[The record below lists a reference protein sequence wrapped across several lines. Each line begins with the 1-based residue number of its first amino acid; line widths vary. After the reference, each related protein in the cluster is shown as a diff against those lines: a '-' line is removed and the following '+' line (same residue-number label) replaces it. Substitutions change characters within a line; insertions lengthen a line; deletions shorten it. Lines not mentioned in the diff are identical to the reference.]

1 MSRTKSSRNGVCLV
15 WKMLPHPWRL
25 FLCYLELHS
34 AHILQNHK
42 HRHFNYQIP
51 FILSEPRKLSFNTTF
66 STQNIG
72 LGFRVIT
79 FTPEKKHTG
88 MFGAMPE
95 APSGIAPNTF
105 PCFCCP
111 GIVYLYKTET
121 ATLSSQ
127 KIRMSLFRRKKAPAG
142 ALSPST
148 VLLRGVLSVYKK
160 ETAILSSQ
168 KIRMSFSG
176 REAPAGALSPS
187 TVLLRGILSVIR
199 QNS

>member
-1 MSRTKSSRNGVCLV
+1 MD
-15 WKMLPHPWRL
+15 L
-25 FLCYLELHS
+25 FT
-34 AHILQNHK
+34 
-42 HRHFNYQIP
+42 
-51 FILSEPRKLSFNTTF
+51 EPRKLSFNTTF

-111 GIVYLYKTET
+111 GILFVYKTEAVLLRGILSVSKTKT
-121 ATLSSQ
+121 AILCFQ
-127 KIRMSLFRRKKAPAG
+127 KIRMSLFRGKKAPAG

-148 VLLRGVLSVYKK
+148 ELFVSTTCKVCLYNVLFLV
-160 ETAILSSQ
+160 
-168 KIRMSFSG
+168 
-176 REAPAGALSPS
+176 
-187 TVLLRGILSVIR
+187 
-199 QNS
+199 

>member
-1 MSRTKSSRNGVCLV
+1 M
-15 WKMLPHPWRL
+15 
-25 FLCYLELHS
+25 
-34 AHILQNHK
+34 
-42 HRHFNYQIP
+42 
-51 FILSEPRKLSFNTTF
+51 SFNTTF

-111 GIVYLYKTET
+111 GILFVYKTET

-127 KIRMSLFRRKKAPAG
+127 RIRASLSGRKTAPAG
-142 ALSPST
+142 APSPST
-148 VLLRGVLSVYKK
+148 VLLRGFMSVDKTK
-160 ETAILSSQ
+160 TAILCSQ
-168 KIRMSFSG
+168 KIIMSFSG
-176 REAPAGALSPS
+176 RKKPLRARSALAPCFLSLQHIDFVFA
-187 TVLLRGILSVIR
+187 TYKFCLYNI
-199 QNS
+199 

>member
-1 MSRTKSSRNGVCLV
+1 M
-15 WKMLPHPWRL
+15 
-25 FLCYLELHS
+25 
-34 AHILQNHK
+34 
-42 HRHFNYQIP
+42 
-51 FILSEPRKLSFNTTF
+51 SFNTTF

-111 GIVYLYKTET
+111 GILFVYKTET
-121 ATLSSQ
+121 VLSRGILSVSKTKTATLCYQ
-127 KIRMSLFRRKKAPAG
+127 KIRMSLFGRKKAPAG

-148 VLLRGVLSVYKK
+148 
-160 ETAILSSQ
+160 E
-168 KIRMSFSG
+168 
-176 REAPAGALSPS
+176 
-187 TVLLRGILSVIR
+187 LLRGILSVYKTK
-199 QNS
+199 QLYCVLKK

>member
-1 MSRTKSSRNGVCLV
+1 M
-15 WKMLPHPWRL
+15 
-25 FLCYLELHS
+25 
-34 AHILQNHK
+34 
-42 HRHFNYQIP
+42 
-51 FILSEPRKLSFNTTF
+51 SFNTTF

-111 GIVYLYKTET
+111 GILFVYKTET
-121 ATLSSQ
+121 GTLSSQ
-127 KIRMSLFRRKKAPAG
+127 RIRMSLFRRKKAPAG

-148 VLLRGVLSVYKK
+148 VLLRGVLSVYKTK
-160 ETAILSSQ
+160 QLNCVLKQNKNVAFGE
-168 KIRMSFSG
+168 KK
-176 REAPAGALSPS
+176 APAGALTPS
-187 TVLLRGILSVIR
+187 TILLRGFVS
-199 QNS
+199 

>member
-1 MSRTKSSRNGVCLV
+1 MWNFAVVLCSTCPS
-15 WKMLPHPWRL
+15 PHSYWPRL
-25 FLCYLELHS
+25 G
-34 AHILQNHK
+34 I
-42 HRHFNYQIP
+42 
-51 FILSEPRKLSFNTTF
+51 SEPRKLSFNTTF

-111 GIVYLYKTET
+111 GILFVYKTET

-127 KIRMSLFRRKKAPAG
+127 KIRMSLFGRKKAPAG

-148 VLLRGVLSVYKK
+148 ELFVSTTYKFCLYNIQ
-160 ETAILSSQ
+160 IL
-168 KIRMSFSG
+168 F
-176 REAPAGALSPS
+176 
-187 TVLLRGILSVIR
+187 V
-199 QNS
+199 

>member
-1 MSRTKSSRNGVCLV
+1 M
-15 WKMLPHPWRL
+15 
-25 FLCYLELHS
+25 
-34 AHILQNHK
+34 
-42 HRHFNYQIP
+42 
-51 FILSEPRKLSFNTTF
+51 SFNTTF

-111 GIVYLYKTET
+111 GIVFVYKTET

-127 KIRMSLFRRKKAPAG
+127 KIRMSLFKRKKPLRERS
-142 ALSPST
+142 ALAQ
-148 VLLRGVLSVYKK
+148 Y
-160 ETAILSSQ
+160 
-168 KIRMSFSG
+168 F
-176 REAPAGALSPS
+176 
-187 TVLLRGILSVIR
+187 
-199 QNS
+199 